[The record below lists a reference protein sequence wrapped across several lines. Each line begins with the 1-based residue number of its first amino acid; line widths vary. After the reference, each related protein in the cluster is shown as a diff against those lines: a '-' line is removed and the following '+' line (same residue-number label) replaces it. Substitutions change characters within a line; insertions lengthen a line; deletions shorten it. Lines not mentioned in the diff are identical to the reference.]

1 MGKFEGFF
9 DDVIVN
15 AKAAASAVSKKAND
29 VYDGSKQRIAASEI
43 RSEISTKLRELGA
56 MTYKAVVYGTDMSE
70 KIKEKTQE
78 IVELK
83 EQLNVINENISVSKN
98 QKFCHECGTELPHN
112 SVFCNICGEKLDFS
126 SDSE

>member
-15 AKAAASAVSKKAND
+15 AKAAATAVSKKANE

-43 RSEISTKLRELGA
+43 RSEISAKLRELGA
-56 MTYKAVVYGTDMSE
+56 MTYKSVVYGTDMSE

-83 EQLNVINENISVSKN
+83 EQLNVINENIAASKN
-98 QKFCHECGTELPHN
+98 QKFCPECGTELPHN
-112 SVFCNICGEKLDFS
+112 SAFCNICGEKLD
-126 SDSE
+126 DPCNAE